1 MTSADLG
8 NVLVVTGIGTVQVFD
23 GSYPPTDAYE
33 VSLLNLGNGEE
44 LNLPVTHEQA
54 EEIFSLYLSALGTD
68 AEDAETPSKEEGLA
82 PITRATAGHDNENPS
97 VPKDA
102 GRTLTAV
109 QEF

>member
-44 LNLPVTHEQA
+44 INLPVTHEQA
-54 EEIFSLYLSALGTD
+54 EEIFSLYLSALGSD
-68 AEDAETPSKEEGLA
+68 AEDAETKSKEEVRT
-82 PITRATAGHDNENPS
+82 PNTRAATGHDNEDPS
-97 VPKDA
+97 VSKDA
-102 GRTLTAV
+102 RESYPTV